1 MTFAQQLDNQRNSR
15 ANSLQK
21 SHLNLDETQSAY
33 GLSLATF
40 PRESDFV
47 KYDDQVMG
55 STEQRRFKVNQISG
69 GTMSSPSNPRRSC
82 DTFYSTYLNSMT
94 HGVASGENTEA
105 KKNVRL
111 KIAGGSMTVVLSN

>member
-1 MTFAQQLDNQRNSR
+1 MRDSR

-21 SHLNLDETQSAY
+21 SHLNLDDSQSAY
-33 GLSLATF
+33 GVAQATF

-69 GTMSSPSNPRRSC
+69 GPMSSPGNPRRSC
-82 DTFYSTYLNSMT
+82 DTFYSTYLSSMT
-94 HGVASGENTEA
+94 HGVASGQQHED

-111 KIAGGSMTVVLSN
+111 KIAGGSMTGVLSN